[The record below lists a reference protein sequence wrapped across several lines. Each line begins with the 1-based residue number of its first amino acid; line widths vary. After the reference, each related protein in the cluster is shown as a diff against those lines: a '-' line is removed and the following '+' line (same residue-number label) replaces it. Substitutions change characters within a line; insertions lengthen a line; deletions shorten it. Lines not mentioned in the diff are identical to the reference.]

1 MAEKGS
7 STTGRLFHMDNTRF
21 FTYVGLV
28 VATAIIFNRS
38 WVMASAIGAFV
49 SMYIGFTE
57 YSVRDKCRIVP
68 GDILVLVVLWFFCDH
83 QKKDWKTFKANVHYF
98 LAVVSRDFLRFFIL

>member
-1 MAEKGS
+1 
-7 STTGRLFHMDNTRF
+7 MDNTRF

-68 GDILVLVVLWFFCDH
+68 GDILVLVVLWFFVIIKRKIGRH
-83 QKKDWKTFKANVHYF
+83 LKANVHYF